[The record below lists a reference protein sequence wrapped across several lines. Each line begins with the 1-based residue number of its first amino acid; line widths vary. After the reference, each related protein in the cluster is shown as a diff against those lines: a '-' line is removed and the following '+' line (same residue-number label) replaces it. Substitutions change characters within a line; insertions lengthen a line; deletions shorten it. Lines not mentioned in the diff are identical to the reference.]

1 MKRKG
6 VMIGLLVSLP
16 CKHKQL
22 HYSTKVS
29 EGMGGSDRVQS
40 FFIGKRGKGFFPP
53 PPIDMC
59 IGLSKQFR
67 YCFLC

>member
-1 MKRKG
+1 
-6 VMIGLLVSLP
+6 MIGLLVSLP

-40 FFIGKRGKGFFPP
+40 CFVDKRGKGFLPHLLL
-53 PPIDMC
+53 IC
-59 IGLSKQFR
+59 VLV
-67 YCFLC
+67 